1 MKTLIRGNS
10 AENQALKY
18 LRKQGLKPVTSNY
31 RSRYGEIDLIM
42 QHGATLVFVEVRYR
56 AAEQYGGAAA
66 SVDPRKQQ
74 KLIRTAAA
82 YLQSHDADALC
93 RFDVVAINGSSQINW
108 IQSAFTA

>member
-1 MKTLIRGNS
+1 MKTLARGHR
-10 AENQALKY
+10 AEDQAFKF
-18 LRKQGLKPVTSNY
+18 LRKQGLKAVTKNY

-56 AAEQYGGAAA
+56 ASENYGGAAA
-66 SVDPRKQQ
+66 SVDIRKQQ

-82 YLQSHDADALC
+82 YLQSHDANALC
-93 RFDVVAINGSSQINW
+93 RFDVVAIDGSSQTTW